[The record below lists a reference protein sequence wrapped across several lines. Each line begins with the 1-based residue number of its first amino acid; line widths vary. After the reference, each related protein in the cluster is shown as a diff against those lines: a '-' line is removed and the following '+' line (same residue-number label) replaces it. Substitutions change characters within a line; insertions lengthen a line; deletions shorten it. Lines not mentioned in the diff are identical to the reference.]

1 MLKAATSL
9 FLILFFSP
17 LFASAN
23 LKLTPDAYDSDIY
36 FKVDIATS
44 DLNSGKNLIA
54 LFSDLNNGR
63 LNQNTVKSVLALKDK
78 KNPFDILAPFYARLE
93 KAYKIES
100 FEDLK
105 NNCALSS
112 EVPNEFTTSL
122 IHRFDLALDRF
133 CRSIFIQQYT
143 GQKKFSGFS
152 EEERNYFLKIV
163 PFYLEGNDNEG
174 ELIKFLKNIKKNT
187 TEHAKISEDIIEVA
201 VKFDSAPSKNLL
213 QNLKLNEKVQTLVQN
228 KSKNSKSAQSYY
240 VDEFV
245 KLYKDAVNA
254 IQNDEFSNG
263 KQFMLSA
270 LEFYA
275 KNKTFIPQKRVW
287 TAMVL
292 TAKEF
297 FYKGKDDEALE
308 LLAQSKNYAPESE
321 YSESH
326 FHLIWPHV
334 VNKDFTKL
342 KAHANKFKM
351 YDNFDRMDSKVQY
364 WLATALV
371 KTGEEKKGNHLLS
384 KILTKSPFSF
394 YSIVALKD
402 YARDNK
408 QKNEA
413 ELLDRLIAKEA
424 PLKVNFSNL
433 SSSAIDSIKRMNV
446 WYKLNFDRFGALETR
461 YLLSLTH
468 ETGIDTKTLK
478 PTFQEFREYLIVNL
492 IKFLN
497 DQEKFISSFK
507 LFQDNV
513 DSATLT
519 MNYRLVRLIF
529 PTNYIDLI
537 KKNAGEL
544 DPLIIISLMRQ
555 ESAFNPH
562 ATSSVGAK
570 GLMQLMPAT
579 AKRLNKK
586 VKLKN
591 LVDPNTNIALGTKYL
606 KLLVDRFEG
615 NLIFTLASYNAG
627 ENRIDRWRK
636 EIFRNNDP
644 LSVIESIPYEETRN
658 YVKLIYRNNFFY
670 NILLHKTNVKV
681 PLEETFKVSTSK

>member
-1 MLKAATSL
+1 MLKAITSL
-9 FLILFFSP
+9 LLILFFNP

-23 LKLTPDAYDSDIY
+23 LKLTPDAYDSDVF
-36 FKVDIATS
+36 FKLDSATT
-44 DLNSGKNLIA
+44 DLNTGKNLIA
-54 LFSDLNNGR
+54 LFTDLNSGR
-63 LNQNTVKSVLALKDK
+63 LNQTTVKSILALKDK
-78 KNPFDILAPFYARLE
+78 KNTFDILSPFYARLE
-93 KAYKIES
+93 KASDINS
-100 FEDLK
+100 FTELK
-105 NNCALSS
+105 TNCALSS
-112 EVPNEFTTSL
+112 ETPNEFTTSL
-122 IHRFDLALDRF
+122 VHRFDLALDRF
-133 CRSIFIQQYT
+133 CRSIFIQQYSS
-143 GQKKFSGFS
+143 QKKFTGFNAD
-152 EEERNYFLKIV
+152 ERAYFLKV
-163 PFYLEGNDNEG
+163 LPFYLDGGDPES
-174 ELIKFLKNIKKNT
+174 ELIKLLKLAKKT
-187 TEHAKISEDIIEVA
+187 PSEHAKISEDIIETA
-201 VKFDSAPSKNLL
+201 VKIDTAPSKDLL
-213 QNLKLNEKVQTLVQN
+213 QNLKLNEKVQALVQN
-228 KSKNSKSAQSYY
+228 KSKSSKSSQSYY

-254 IQNDEFSNG
+254 IQNDEFANG
-263 KQFMLSA
+263 KQFMSSA
-270 LEFYA
+270 IEFYN

-287 TAMVL
+287 TAMVI

-297 FYKGKDDEALE
+297 FYKGKDDEAID
-308 LLAQSKNYAPESE
+308 LLTQSRNFAPDSE

-334 VNKDFTKL
+334 VNKDFAKL
-342 KAHANKFKM
+342 KAAANKFKM
-351 YDNFDRMDSKVQY
+351 YDNFDKMDSKVQY

-371 KTGEEKKGNHLLS
+371 KTGEEKKGSALLN

-408 QKNEA
+408 QKNEK
-413 ELLDRLIAKEA
+413 ELLDRLIAREA

-433 SSSAIDSIKRMNV
+433 STAAVDSVKRMNV

-468 ETGIDTKTLK
+468 ETGIDTNTLK
-478 PTFQEFREYLIVNL
+478 PNFQEFREYLIVNL

-497 DQEKFISSFK
+497 DQGRFISSFK

-513 DSATLT
+513 DSTTLT

-529 PTNYIDLI
+529 PTNYFDLI

-555 ESAFNPH
+555 ESAFNPQ

-579 AKRLNKK
+579 ARRLNKK
-586 VKLKN
+586 VKVKN
-591 LVDPNTNIALGTKYL
+591 LVDPDTNIALGTKYL
-606 KLLVDRFEG
+606 KILVDRFEG